1 VLSSAVEVAPVVQ
14 AEVPTRL
21 EQYVGKAAASGA
33 KHSNG
38 KPSVGFVRAKYATGK
53 HSSGRYA
60 EGKHAAI
67 ARTHGSMK
75 PVTLRQILGVLNTP
89 MNGC

>member
-1 VLSSAVEVAPVVQ
+1 MLSVVPAVPV
-14 AEVPTRL
+14 EEPTRL
-21 EQYVGKAAASGA
+21 EQYIGKSAASGA

-38 KPSVGFVRAKYATGK
+38 KPSVGYVRAKYATGK
-53 HSSGRYA
+53 HSSGLYA

-67 ARTHGSMK
+67 ARAHGSMK

-89 MNGC
+89 MTGC